1 VNGRRFSLRDF
12 FDAYLLGIEP
22 RVVGLVLVVGVACGL
37 VGASYLLALHL
48 LQHVLWPT
56 QWSGAI
62 GFAIL
67 GGVGVAV
74 TLIVKFVGTPG
85 DVELMV
91 DNIHVSGTA
100 TAVRM
105 LRSLIPASLLCIAS
119 GGGMGPEAPLV
130 QTTGTLASW
139 TASRARLTVRDA
151 RVLTIAGMAAGFT
164 VLFGAPLG
172 SSVFALELL
181 HRRGLQYYE
190 ALLPAVLGSLAGYGV
205 YVAATGAGL
214 EPIWHLPSPSALH
227 VGDLGWAIVAGVGGA
242 LIAIAFT
249 YTTSAMRWGA
259 RRIPAVAR
267 PVCGGLL
274 LAALGLASTYSLT
287 FGEAQINDVLGRHGE
302 TVAFFALAALAKLAG
317 TSVTLSAEWRGGF
330 IIPLFFMGACLARA
344 FHGLVP
350 GTDEAILVAAC
361 MAAAN
366 TGVTKTPLGSTLVVS
381 EMAGFRLLPTTLLAV
396 LVSFLL
402 TSGVGLIHTQRER
415 DVVGQDEPDRD
426 ETARDELGPGEPGY
440 ES

>member
-1 VNGRRFSLRDF
+1 VFGV
-12 FDAYLLGIEP
+12 EP
-22 RVVGLVLVVGVACGL
+22 RVVGLVLVVGVLCGM
-37 VGASYLLALHL
+37 VGALYLLALHI
-48 LQHVLWPT
+48 LQNVLWPT
-56 QWSGAI
+56 EWSGAV

-74 TLIVKFVGTPG
+74 ALIVRFIGTSG

-100 TAVRM
+100 TGLRM

-139 TASRARLTVRDA
+139 TAQRAGLVVRES

-172 SSVFALELL
+172 SAVFALELL

-214 EPIWHLPSPSALH
+214 EPVWHLPSPASLH
-227 VGDLGWAIVAGVGGA
+227 VGDLGWAVVAGVGGA
-242 LIAIAFT
+242 LVAIAFT
-249 YTTSAMRWGA
+249 YFTAGLRWCG
-259 RRIPAVAR
+259 RRIPPLAR
-267 PVCGGLL
+267 PACGGLL
-274 LAALGLASTYSLT
+274 LAGLGLLSAYSLT
-287 FGEAQINDVLGRHGE
+287 FGEAQINEIVAKHGE
-302 TVAFFALAALAKLAG
+302 TAAFFALAALAKFAG

-344 FHGLVP
+344 FHGVVP
-350 GTDEAILVAAC
+350 GAEEAVMISAF
-361 MAAAN
+361 MAATN
-366 TGVTKTPLGSTLVVS
+366 TGVTKTPLGSTLVVT
-381 EMAGFRLLPTTLLAV
+381 EMGGIQLLPTTLIAV
-396 LVSFLL
+396 VVSFAL
-402 TSGVGLIHTQRER
+402 TSEVGLIHTQRER
-415 DVVGQDEPDRD
+415 DLVGEDDPEGRPSG
-426 ETARDELGPGEPGY
+426 ETGL

>member
-1 VNGRRFSLRDF
+1 VRRRRFEWRDA
-12 FDAYLLGIEP
+12 FDEYLLGIQP
-22 RVVGLVLVVGVACGL
+22 RVVGLVVIVGVACGL
-37 VGASYLLALHL
+37 VGALYLLALHIL
-48 LQHVLWPT
+48 ENVLWPT
-56 QWSGAI
+56 EWEGAV

-74 TLIVKFVGTPG
+74 AVLVKVLGTPG

-105 LRSLIPASLLCIAS
+105 LRSLIPTSLLCIAS
-119 GGGMGPEAPLV
+119 GGAMGPEAPLV

-139 TASRARLTVRDA
+139 TAKRAGLLVRES

-172 SSVFALELL
+172 SAIFALELL

-205 YVAATGAGL
+205 YVVATGAGL
-214 EPIWHLPSPSALH
+214 EPVWHLPSPAGIH
-227 VGDLGWAIVAGVGGA
+227 VGDLGWAVVAGIGGA
-242 LIAIAFT
+242 LVAVAFT
-249 YTTSAMRWGA
+249 YSTASLRWVSRRLPAMS
-259 RRIPAVAR
+259 R
-267 PVCGGLL
+267 PVVGGLL
-274 LAALGLASTYSLT
+274 LAALGLLSAYSLT
-287 FGEAQINDVLGRHGE
+287 YGEAQISEILGKHGE
-302 TVAFFALAALAKLAG
+302 TVAFFALAALAKFVG
-317 TSVTLSAEWRGGF
+317 TSVTLSFEWRGGF

-350 GTDEAILVAAC
+350 GTEEAVLIAAF

-366 TGVTKTPLGSTLVVS
+366 TGVTKTPLGSTLVVT
-381 EMAGFRLLPTTLLAV
+381 EMAGFQLLPTTLLAV
-396 LVSFLL
+396 IVSFAL
-402 TSGVGLIHTQRER
+402 TSEVGLIHSQRER
-415 DVVGQDEPDRD
+415 DLVGEDDTDGRTSG
-426 ETARDELGPGEPGY
+426 ETGLEN
-440 ES
+440 

>member
-1 VNGRRFSLRDF
+1 VRRRRFQGREF
-12 FDAYLLGIEP
+12 FDAYLFGIEP
-22 RVVGLVLVVGVACGL
+22 KVVGLVMVVGVACGVISSL
-37 VGASYLLALHL
+37 YLLALHL

-56 QWSGAI
+56 EWSGAV

-67 GGVGVAV
+67 GGVGLTVA
-74 TLIVKFVGTPG
+74 LLVKLVGSPG

-91 DNIHVSGTA
+91 DNIHVSGTS
-100 TAVRM
+100 TGVRM
-105 LRSLIPASLLCIAS
+105 LRSLIPTSLLCIAS

-139 TASRARLTVRDA
+139 TAIRAGLQAREA
-151 RVLTIAGMAAGFT
+151 RVLTITGMAAGFT

-172 SSVFALELL
+172 SAVFALELL

-190 ALLPAVLGSLAGYGV
+190 ALLPAVLGSLSGYAV

-214 EPIWHLPSPSALH
+214 EPVWHLPSPESLH
-227 VGDLGWAIVAGVGGA
+227 VGDLGWAVVAGVGGA
-242 LIAIAFT
+242 LVAIAFT
-249 YTTSAMRWGA
+249 YATAALRWGA
-259 RRIPAVAR
+259 RRLPSMAR

-274 LAALGLASTYSLT
+274 LAGLGLMSAYSLT
-287 FGEAQINDVLGRHGE
+287 FGEVQISEILDKHGG
-302 TVAFFALAALAKLAG
+302 TVAFFALAALAKFAG
-317 TSVTLSAEWRGGF
+317 TSVTLAAEWRGGF

-350 GTDEAILVAAC
+350 GAEEAVMIAAF

-366 TGVTKTPLGSTLVVS
+366 TGVTKTPLGSTLVVT
-381 EMAGFRLLPTTLLAV
+381 EMAGFQLLPTTLIAV
-396 LVSFLL
+396 IVSFFL
-402 TSGVGLIHTQRER
+402 TSEVGLIHTQRER
-415 DVVGQDEPDRD
+415 DVVGDDDPGDGRTSG
-426 ETARDELGPGEPGY
+426 ETGF

>member
-1 VNGRRFSLRDF
+1 VRRRRIEWRNA
-12 FDAYLLGIEP
+12 FDEYLLGIEP
-22 RVVGLVLVVGVACGL
+22 RVVGLVLVVGIVCGL
-37 VGASYLLALHL
+37 VGALYLLALHL
-48 LQHVLWPT
+48 LQHLLWPT
-56 QWSGAI
+56 QWEGAI

-67 GGVGVAV
+67 GGVGLAVA
-74 TLIVKFVGTPG
+74 LIVRFVGTSG

-100 TAVRM
+100 TGVRM
-105 LRSLIPASLLCIAS
+105 LRSLVPTSLLCIAA

-139 TASRARLTVRDA
+139 TATRAKLQVRDS

-172 SSVFALELL
+172 AAVFALELL

-205 YVAATGAGL
+205 YVGATGAGL
-214 EPIWHLPSPSALH
+214 EPVWHLPSPGTLH
-227 VGDLGWAIVAGVGGA
+227 VGDLGWAAVAGVGGA
-242 LIAIAFT
+242 LVAIAFT
-249 YTTSAMRWGA
+249 YATAALRWGA
-259 RRIPAVAR
+259 RKLPAMAR

-274 LAALGLASTYSLT
+274 LAALGLMSAYSLT
-287 FGEAQINDVLGRHGE
+287 FGEAQITEILDKRGG
-302 TVAFFALAALAKLAG
+302 TVAFFALAAAAKFAG
-317 TSVTLSAEWRGGF
+317 TSVTLSSEWRGGF

-350 GTDEAILVAAC
+350 GAEEAVMIAAF

-366 TGVTKTPLGSTLVVS
+366 TGVTKTPLGSTLVVT
-381 EMAGFRLLPTTLLAV
+381 EMAGIQLLPTTLIAV
-396 LVSFLL
+396 IVSFAL
-402 TSGVGLIHTQRER
+402 TSEVGLIHSQRER
-415 DVVGQDEPDRD
+415 DVVGED
-426 ETARDELGPGEPGY
+426 GEPRASGETGY